1 MREIKTP
8 TIQFIEWALA
18 RGHNKRLSMKQV
30 RGAAREGRLGG
41 QLREGMSN
49 GEVAKI
55 APFTRIQFMQKC
67 IFSSSVVGNRT
78 RDRLAAQ

>member
-30 RGAAREGRLGG
+30 RGATREGRLGG
-41 QLREGMSN
+41 QMREGMSN
-49 GEVAKI
+49 G
-55 APFTRIQFMQKC
+55 
-67 IFSSSVVGNRT
+67 
-78 RDRLAAQ
+78 